1 MGRTTFVTLAACTVA
16 ALVGSAGTSHAEP
29 GVPEIHYTAGV
40 VDKSVVLSTDAGALA
55 AADGQFRL
63 SDRAG
68 RLLVSMPLSYQRDG
82 KVWPITA
89 KIEGNTATLTPNTD
103 PAAADLAPAALRDI
117 AIDPQSTDFNTAV
130 MNFATVAG
138 LGVALGT
145 LIGTAIGAGVG
156 CIAGGALVGAAAA
169 VPTIGVLAVPGFLG
183 GCLVTGA
190 AAAPIGA
197 IIGTIALG
205 VPAAVI
211 GGLLFAGALGK
222 QATS

>member
-1 MGRTTFVTLAACTVA
+1 MGRTTLVTLAACTIA
-16 ALVGSAGTSHAEP
+16 ALIGSANTAHAD
-29 GVPEIHYTAGV
+29 PETADIHYTAGV
-40 VDKSVVLSTDAGALA
+40 VGTSVVLSTDSGTLT

-63 SDRAG
+63 SDRTG
-68 RLLVSMPLSYQRDG
+68 RLLVSMPLSYQRDA

-89 KIEGNTATLTPNTD
+89 KIDGNTATLTPGTD
-103 PAAADLAPAALRDI
+103 PAAARPAPPELRDI

-130 MNFATVAG
+130 MNFATVTG

-145 LIGTAIGAGVG
+145 LIGTAIGAGIG
-156 CIAGGALVGAAAA
+156 CVAGGALVGAAAA

-211 GGLLFAGALGK
+211 GGLLFAGSLGK

>member
-1 MGRTTFVTLAACTVA
+1 MGRTTLVTLAACMVA
-16 ALVGSAGTSHAEP
+16 ALAGSAGTSHAGP
-29 GVPEIHYTAGV
+29 GTPEIHYTASV
-40 VDKSVVLSTDAGALA
+40 VDKSVVLSTDAGALTV
-55 AADGQFRL
+55 ADGQFRFA
-63 SDRAG
+63 DDTG
-68 RLLVSMPLSYQRDG
+68 RLLVSMPLSYQRDN

-89 KIEGNTATLTPNTD
+89 KIVGNTATLTPDTD
-103 PAAADLAPAALRDI
+103 PAAARPAPVELRDI
-117 AIDPQSTDFNTAV
+117 AIDPQSTDFNIAV
-130 MNFATVAG
+130 MNFATVAA

-145 LIGTAIGAGVG
+145 LIGTTIGAGIG
-156 CIAGGALVGAAAA
+156 CVAGGALVGAAAA

-205 VPAAVI
+205 VPAAII

>member
-1 MGRTTFVTLAACTVA
+1 MVA
-16 ALVGSAGTSHAEP
+16 ALAGSAATGHAET
-29 GVPEIHYTAGV
+29 EARQMRYTASAV
-40 VDKSVVLSTDAGALA
+40 EKSVVLTTDIGALR
-55 AADGQFRL
+55 AADGHFEVR
-63 SDRAG
+63 DPAG
-68 RLLVSMPLSYQRDG
+68 RLVVSMPLSYQNAGR
-82 KVWPITA
+82 VWPITA
-89 KIEGNTATLTPNTD
+89 EIDGRTARLTPSTD
-103 PAAADLAPAALRDI
+103 PASARPAPAEVRDI

-145 LIGTAIGAGVG
+145 LIGTTIGAAIGCV
-156 CIAGGALVGAAAA
+156 AGGALVGAATA

-211 GGLLFAGALGK
+211 GGLLFADALGR
-222 QATS
+222 QAAS

>member
-1 MGRTTFVTLAACTVA
+1 MGRTTFVAVAACTVA
-16 ALVGSAGTSHAEP
+16 ALVGSAGTSHADP
-29 GVPEIHYTAGV
+29 TAPEMHYTASM
-40 VDKSVVLSTDAGALA
+40 VDKSVVLTTDAGTLT
-55 AADGQFRL
+55 AADGQFL
-63 SDRAG
+63 INDRTG
-68 RLLVSMPLSYQRDG
+68 RALVSMPLSYQRDNI
-82 KVWPITA
+82 VWPITA
-89 KIEGNTATLTPNTD
+89 KIDGNTATLTPSID
-103 PAAADLAPAALRDI
+103 PAAAHPAPAELRDI

-145 LIGTAIGAGVG
+145 LIGTAIGAGIG
-156 CIAGGALVGAAAA
+156 CVAGGALVGAAAA

-222 QATS
+222 QAAS

>member
-1 MGRTTFVTLAACTVA
+1 MGRTTFVTVAACTVA
-16 ALVGSAGTSHAEP
+16 ALVGSAGTSHADPAASEM
-29 GVPEIHYTAGV
+29 HYTASM
-40 VDKSVVLSTDAGALA
+40 VDKSVVLTVDAGELTTG
-55 AADGQFRL
+55 DGQFL
-63 SDRAG
+63 INDRTG
-68 RLLVSMPLSYQRDG
+68 HELVSMPLSYQRDN

-89 KIEGNTATLTPNTD
+89 TIDGNTATLTPSTD
-103 PAAADLAPAALRDI
+103 PAAAHPAPAELRDI

-145 LIGTAIGAGVG
+145 LIGTAIGAGIG
-156 CIAGGALVGAAAA
+156 CVAGGALVGAAAA

>member
-1 MGRTTFVTLAACTVA
+1 MGRTTFVTVAACTVA
-16 ALVGSAGTSHAEP
+16 ALVGSAGTSHADP
-29 GVPEIHYTAGV
+29 AAPEMHYTASM
-40 VDKSVVLSTDAGALA
+40 VDKSVVLTTDAGTLTTG
-55 AADGQFRL
+55 DGQFL
-63 SDRAG
+63 VNDRTG
-68 RLLVSMPLSYQRDG
+68 RVLVSMPLSYQRDN

-89 KIEGNTATLTPNTD
+89 KIDGNTATLTPSTD
-103 PAAADLAPAALRDI
+103 PTAAHPAPAELRDI
-117 AIDPQSTDFNTAV
+117 AIDPQSTDFNAAV

-145 LIGTAIGAGVG
+145 LIGTAIGAGIG
-156 CIAGGALVGAAAA
+156 CAAGGALVGAAAA

-222 QATS
+222 QAAS

>member
-1 MGRTTFVTLAACTVA
+1 MGRTTLVTLAACTVA
-16 ALVGSAGTSHAEP
+16 ALVGAAGTSHADP
-29 GVPEIHYTAGV
+29 ATPEMHYTASM
-40 VDKSVVLSTDAGALA
+40 VDRSVVLTIDAGTLTTG
-55 AADGQFRL
+55 DGKFL
-63 SDRAG
+63 VNDPSG
-68 RLLVSMPLSYQRDG
+68 RLLVSMPLSYQQG
-82 KVWPITA
+82 NAVWPITA
-89 KIEGNTATLTPNTD
+89 KIVGNTATLIPSID
-103 PAAADLAPAALRDI
+103 PAAAHPAPAELRDV
-117 AIDPQSTDFNTAV
+117 AIDPQSADFNTAV

-145 LIGTAIGAGVG
+145 LIGTAVGAGIG
-156 CIAGGALVGAAAA
+156 CIAGGALAGAATA

-211 GGLLFAGALGK
+211 GGLLFAGAMGK

>member
-1 MGRTTFVTLAACTVA
+1 MGRTTFVTVLVTVA
-16 ALVGSAGTSHAEP
+16 AMIGAAGMSHAEAATS
-29 GVPEIHYTAGV
+29 EIHYTAGV
-40 VDKSVVLSTDAGALA
+40 VDKSVVLTTDAGSLTT
-55 AADGQFRL
+55 DNGRFL
-63 SDRAG
+63 VNDSTG
-68 RLLVSMPLSYQRDG
+68 RLLVSMPLTYQRDD

-89 KIEGNTATLTPNTD
+89 TIDGNTATLTPNTD
-103 PAAADLAPAALRDI
+103 PAAAKPAPPELRDI

-145 LIGTAIGAGVG
+145 LIGTTIGAGIG
-156 CIAGGALVGAAAA
+156 CVAGGALVGAAAA

-197 IIGTIALG
+197 VIGTIALG
-205 VPAAVI
+205 VPAAII

-222 QATS
+222 QAAS

>member
-1 MGRTTFVTLAACTVA
+1 MGRTTFVTVAACMVA
-16 ALVGSAGTSHAEP
+16 ALVGSAGTSHAAA
-29 GVPEIHYTAGV
+29 PEIHYTAGM
-40 VDKSVVLSTDAGALA
+40 VDKSVVLTMDAGSLTAR
-55 AADGQFRL
+55 DGQFL
-63 SDRAG
+63 INDNAG
-68 RLLVSMPLSYQRDG
+68 RLLVSMPLSYQRDS

-89 KIEGNTATLTPNTD
+89 KIDGNTATLTPSTD
-103 PAAADLAPAALRDI
+103 PDAAEPAPPELRDI
-117 AIDPQSTDFNTAV
+117 AIDPQSADFNTAV

-145 LIGTAIGAGVG
+145 LIGTAIGAGIG
-156 CIAGGALVGAAAA
+156 CVAGGALVGAAAA

>member
-1 MGRTTFVTLAACTVA
+1 MGRTTFVTLAVCTVA
-16 ALVGSAGTSHAEP
+16 ALVGAAGTSHADP
-29 GVPEIHYTAGV
+29 AAPEMHYTASM
-40 VDKSVVLSTDAGALA
+40 VDKSVVLTTDAGTLT
-55 AADGQFRL
+55 AADGHFL
-63 SDRAG
+63 VNDPSG
-68 RLLVSMPLSYQRDG
+68 HLLVSMPLSYQQDN

-89 KIEGNTATLTPNTD
+89 KIAGNTATLTPSTD
-103 PAAADLAPAALRDI
+103 PVAAHPAPAELRDI
-117 AIDPQSTDFNTAV
+117 AIDPQSADFNTAM

-145 LIGTAIGAGVG
+145 LIGTAVGAGIG
-156 CIAGGALVGAAAA
+156 CVAGGALVGAAAA

-197 IIGTIALG
+197 IIGSIALG

-211 GGLLFAGALGK
+211 GGLLFAGAMGK

>member
-16 ALVGSAGTSHAEP
+16 ALVGAAGTSHADAVTP
-29 GVPEIHYTAGV
+29 QMHYTASMI
-40 VDKSVVLSTDAGALA
+40 DKSVVLTVDTGTLTTG
-55 AADGQFRL
+55 DGQFL
-63 SDRAG
+63 VSDPSG
-68 RLLVSMPLSYQRDG
+68 HLLVSMPLSYQRDNR
-82 KVWPITA
+82 VWPITA
-89 KIEGNTATLTPNTD
+89 KIDGNTATLTPSTD
-103 PAAADLAPAALRDI
+103 PATAHPAAAELRDI
-117 AIDPQSTDFNTAV
+117 AIDPQSADFNTAV

-145 LIGTAIGAGVG
+145 LIGTAVGAGIG
-156 CIAGGALVGAAAA
+156 CVAGGALVGVAAA

>member
-1 MGRTTFVTLAACTVA
+1 MGRTTFAAVAVCVVA
-16 ALVGSAGTSHAEP
+16 ALAGSAATAHAQAEP
-29 GVPEIHYTAGV
+29 AEMHYTASAVGA
-40 VDKSVVLSTDAGALA
+40 SVVLTTDVGALRA
-55 AADGQFRL
+55 VDGRFEVRDPYDRL
-63 SDRAG
+63 V
-68 RLLVSMPLSYQRDG
+68 VSMPLSYQNDN

-89 KIEGNTATLTPNTD
+89 RIDGRTATLTPGTD
-103 PAAADLAPAALRDI
+103 PVTARPAPAELRDI
-117 AIDPQSTDFNTAV
+117 AIDPQSADFNTAV

-145 LIGTAIGAGVG
+145 LIGTTIGAALG
-156 CIAGGALVGAAAA
+156 CVAGGALVGAAAA

-197 IIGTIALG
+197 IIGTIVLG

-222 QATS
+222 QAAS

>member
-16 ALVGSAGTSHAEP
+16 ALVGSAGASHADP
-29 GVPEIHYTAGV
+29 GPAGIHYTASV
-40 VDKSVVLSTDAGALA
+40 VGESVVLSTDAGALT

-63 SDRAG
+63 DDG
-68 RLLVSMPLSYQRDG
+68 TGGLLVSMPLSYQRDDQ
-82 KVWPITA
+82 VWPITA
-89 KIEGNTATLTPNTD
+89 RIDGNTAILTPGTD
-103 PAAADLAPAALRDI
+103 PAAARPAPAGLRDI

-156 CIAGGALVGAAAA
+156 CLAGGALVGAAAA